1 MLVYRTY
8 LLHILP
14 LFRDEIIIL
23 QSHLPMP
30 AKIRVKMGDRLEGIV
45 DPAITR
51 FEQGC
56 EAGEGPCQ
64 LHSSASPGEDTP
76 GGACVGM
83 EAHEI
88 PRGPPTMT
96 SDVEW
101 LVWAEEIRCI

>member
-64 LHSSASPGEDTP
+64 LHSSASPRHARRCLRWKGSSRDTER
-76 GGACVGM
+76 ATDHD
-83 EAHEI
+83 E
-88 PRGPPTMT
+88 
-96 SDVEW
+96 
-101 LVWAEEIRCI
+101 